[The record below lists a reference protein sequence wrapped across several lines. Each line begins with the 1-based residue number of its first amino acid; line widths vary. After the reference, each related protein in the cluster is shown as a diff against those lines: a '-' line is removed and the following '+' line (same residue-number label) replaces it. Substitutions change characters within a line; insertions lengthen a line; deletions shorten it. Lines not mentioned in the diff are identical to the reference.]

1 MRRVMLRE
9 AARTM
14 GLSEYALRN
23 AVRTGRFPGVFIG
36 GRWLVSVEE
45 IEDCLNNEAQERQQ
59 EARTACGNC
68 ANR

>member
-9 AARTM
+9 AARTT

-23 AVRTGRFPGVFIG
+23 AVRKGRFPGVFIG

-45 IEDCLNNEAQERQQ
+45 IEDCLNKEAQERQQ
-59 EARTACGNC
+59 EARTACS
-68 ANR
+68 NRMVR